1 MFFLDSVTVLGGLQN
16 VPLPVALLVLG
27 LGTFVVLISV
37 VGLTKFR
44 ASKTW
49 LWTTGQIT
57 SAEMEKRLS
66 RGRSRSV
73 TYHAAIV
80 YDYSVQGT
88 KYSGHRVAF
97 GEYGSS
103 NPNHAREILN
113 RYPLGRQVDVYYN
126 PSKPQDSVLERRLG
140 RAVYIGLLVGA
151 AVFALGLL
159 LTIKYFQPQ
168 NGA

>member
-1 MFFLDSVTVLGGLQN
+1 MFLSGSVTVLGGLQA

-27 LGTFVVLISV
+27 LGVFVVLISV

-49 LWTTGQIT
+49 LWTTGEIT
-57 SAEMEKRLS
+57 SAEMEKHVGH
-66 RGRSRSV
+66 GRSRSV
-73 TYHAAIV
+73 SYHAAIV

-97 GEYGSS
+97 GEYGTG
-103 NPNHAREILN
+103 NPNHARQILN
-113 RYPLGRQVDVYYN
+113 CYPLGKQVDVYYN
-126 PSKPQDSVLERRLG
+126 PSKPEDSVLERRLG
-140 RAVYIGLLVGA
+140 CAVYIGLLVGA
-151 AVFALGLL
+151 AVFVLGLL
-159 LTIKYFQPQ
+159 LTIKCFQRQ